1 MKQIDRIK
9 KSNSGGHQSCRTES
23 IWDDAI
29 SAVQRFCFTNDMA
42 FVQQVRISK
51 DPQLLPNRVVSEL
64 QSVSVIKNLLAI
76 GVSSIM
82 YLRGLFPERAYESKY
97 FEDQKVMILR
107 EERSCPGA
115 CQIVEWITGCFDA
128 IQMKYLRTIIMSVS
142 TDPDDPQKVT
152 EFYQF
157 RIHYNTEG
165 AQMNFGRS
173 SPSIS
178 PPNEDF
184 AIAVGSTKKASILLV
199 RKLYILMQNL
209 GPLPNKIFLNM
220 TLTYY
225 DEVTPHNYQ
234 PPGFKEADGD
244 ILVFEREPVS
254 LTLGE
259 VFTPFHSL
267 KVNMATE
274 RHRLEPVEEG
284 TGRRN
289 RWFLR
294 VKRDGSLSQRSE
306 IEDVDDTSQNNCTDI
321 KAQEID
327 LSSHEKMGKTMEAVM
342 LKRPSDMEV
351 STMTTRSGRIIQH
364 STTKRTM
371 NTRKQAAAKNNT
383 VCWYDIPSSQE
394 TVLKKRKFSES
405 KESP

>member
-1 MKQIDRIK
+1 MH
-9 KSNSGGHQSCRTES
+9 SGSSVS
-23 IWDDAI
+23 INEFA
-29 SAVQRFCFTNDMA
+29 SFPQ
-42 FVQQVRISK
+42 

-107 EERSCPGA
+107 EERTCPGA

-178 PPNEDF
+178 TPNEDF
-184 AIAVGSTKKASILLV
+184 AIAVGSTEKASILLV

-244 ILVFEREPVS
+244 ILVFEREPVR

-259 VFTPFHSL
+259 VYTPFHSL
-267 KVNMATE
+267 KVDMATE

-306 IEDVDDTSQNNCTDI
+306 IEDVDDASQNNCTDI
-321 KAQEID
+321 KAQEIH
-327 LSSHEKMGKTMEAVM
+327 LSSHEKMGKTLEQMQEKFKSGERKKCSSQMEAVV
-342 LKRPSDMEV
+342 LKRPSDLEV
-351 STMTTRSGRIIQH
+351 STMTTRSGRVIQH

-371 NTRKQAAAKNNT
+371 NTRKQAGAKNNT
-383 VCWYDIPSSQE
+383 VCHYDIPSSQE
-394 TVLKKRKFSES
+394 TTVLKKRKFSES
-405 KESP
+405 KENP